1 LMTEAVDT
9 GRSTPADPEWPGY
22 RWRWIALFVILAG
35 EVMDLLDALVT
46 NIAAPT
52 MRADLG
58 GSATMIQWL
67 GAGYTLAMAVGLMTG
82 GRLGDLYGRKRM
94 FLIGAL
100 GFTAGSLL
108 CALSQSPEMLV
119 GSRVLQGLFGA
130 VMLPQGLGMIR
141 EMFPPKQM
149 GAAFGAFGPVMTLSS
164 IGGPIL
170 AGWLIDADYF
180 GTGWR
185 MIFLINLPLGLGA
198 FLAGLKWLPKA
209 TASRATRLD
218 VPGMLIATAAAVLL
232 IYPLVQGRELGWPAW
247 TFVSMA
253 ASAALFVFFGWFEVR
268 KQRSGADPLIEPS
281 LFVKRGFT
289 GGLVVGLV
297 FFSAMT
303 GFSLAFS
310 LYTQIG
316 LHYSPLK
323 AGLAGV
329 PISIGMVA
337 GFGMAQAVQKF
348 GRKIIHA
355 GVAIMAAG
363 VVGVVVTLQQAGIGV
378 TPWQL
383 APALTLTGL
392 GMGLLMAPFFDTVLA
407 GVEPHETGSAGG
419 TLTAVQQLGAALGV
433 AVLGTIFFGLLG
445 GHVASAS
452 DSAAPR
458 LRAEL
463 TAAGVPA
470 ARQEPIVAGLRA
482 CGHDQA
488 VAKDLT
494 KTPASCL
501 AAQGAV
507 KAAIAG
513 APQSADRIVKVTA
526 KAGQDSAKQGFS
538 DAMTITL
545 WVVVGAMG
553 LTFLVTFLLPMHAR
567 PEEETTQ
574 ESAEETSAAATV

>member
-1 LMTEAVDT
+1 MTEAMET
-9 GRSTPADPEWPGY
+9 SRPTAADPEWPGY

-58 GSATMIQWL
+58 GTPTMIQWL

-82 GRLGDLYGRKRM
+82 GRLGDLYGRKQM

-170 AGWLIDADYF
+170 AGWLIDADFF

-185 MIFLINLPLGLGA
+185 MIFLINLPLGLAA
-198 FLAGLKWLPKA
+198 FLGGLKWLPKA
-209 TASRATRLD
+209 NPSRATRLD

-232 IYPLVQGRELGWPAW
+232 VYPLVQGRELGWPAW

-253 ASAALFVFFGWFEVR
+253 ASVALFVFFAWYEVR
-268 KQRSGADPLIEPS
+268 KQRSGRDPLIEPS
-281 LFVKRGFT
+281 LFLKRGFT
-289 GGLVVGLV
+289 GGLAVGLV

-303 GFSLAFS
+303 GFSLVFS

-323 AGLAGV
+323 AGLSGV
-329 PISIGMVA
+329 PMSIGMIA
-337 GFGMAQAVQKF
+337 GFGAAQAVQKF
-348 GRKIIHA
+348 GRKVIHA

-363 VVGVVVTLQQAGIGV
+363 VIGVVVTLQQTGIGV

-383 APALTLTGL
+383 APALIITGL

-419 TLTAVQQLGAALGV
+419 TLTAIQQLGAALGV

-445 GHVASAS
+445 GHVASAT
-452 DSAAPR
+452 DSAAPK

-463 TAAGVPA
+463 TTAGVPTA
-470 ARQEPIVAGLRA
+470 QQDAIITGLRT

-488 VAKDLT
+488 VAKDLSR
-494 KTPASCL
+494 TPTSCVS
-501 AAQGAV
+501 ARGAV
-507 KAAIAG
+507 KTAIAA
-513 APQSADRIVKVTA
+513 APQSADRISKATA
-526 KAGQDSAKQGFS
+526 KAGQDSAKHGFS

-545 WVVVGAMG
+545 WVVVGAMV

-567 PEEETTQ
+567 PEEETT
-574 ESAEETSAAATV
+574 EAEAAEAAVI